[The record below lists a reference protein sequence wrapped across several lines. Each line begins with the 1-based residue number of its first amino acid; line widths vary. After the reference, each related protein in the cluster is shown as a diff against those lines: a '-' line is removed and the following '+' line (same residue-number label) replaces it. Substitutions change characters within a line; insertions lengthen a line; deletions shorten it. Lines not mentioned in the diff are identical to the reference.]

1 MSLKNFNFLTQSYE
15 YYDLLNSFD
24 QTLT

>member
-1 MSLKNFNFLTQSYE
+1 MSQKILIFNSKCEQ
-15 YYDLLNSFD
+15 YDLLNSFD